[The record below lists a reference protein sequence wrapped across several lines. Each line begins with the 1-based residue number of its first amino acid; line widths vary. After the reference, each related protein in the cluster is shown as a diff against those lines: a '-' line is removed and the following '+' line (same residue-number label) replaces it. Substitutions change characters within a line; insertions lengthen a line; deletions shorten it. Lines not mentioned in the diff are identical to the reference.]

1 MTVINAAEEQRLPH
15 HLACLI
21 GDRSGHPLSGRRMV
35 QQLSRLGVACSSG
48 SACRSGQAQDSDV
61 LTAMDIAPMWRQS
74 LVRFSLGP
82 WLRSVDL
89 ESVPQVLQQAIDAC
103 T

>member
-1 MTVINAAEEQRLPH
+1 
-15 HLACLI
+15 
-21 GDRSGHPLSGRRMV
+21 MV

-48 SACRSGQAQDSDV
+48 SACRSGQAQDSNV
-61 LTAMDIAPMWRQS
+61 LTAMAISPSWRQS

-82 WLRSVDL
+82 WLSSDDL
-89 ESVPQVLQQAIDAC
+89 DLVPQVLQQAIDAL

>member
-1 MTVINAAEEQRLPH
+1 
-15 HLACLI
+15 
-21 GDRSGHPLSGRRMV
+21 
-35 QQLSRLGVACSSG
+35 LGVACSSG

-61 LTAMDIAPMWRQS
+61 LTAMDIAPRWRQS

-82 WLRSVDL
+82 WLSSDDL
-89 ESVPQVLQQAIDAC
+89 ESVPQLLQQAIDAC